1 RAATR
6 ETRGNASSEARR
18 PIKRESTISPS
29 RSGTPPTRSMPALA
43 SSSTSARRTSGPG
56 SWPTRSPRSSN
67 SWSAS
72 TKEIRSERPPS
83 PASPPCAS
91 GCAAPGSASSMRP
104 PAPRSSSTARPG
116 GSRRGPIQSRSAP
129 GTFPAP
135 DAVQSEMRQCKE
147 PEPYNPGSCERWTL
161 LDPSNV
167 ANQDCDDLNA
177 TVYPG
182 AVNDEE
188 GSEGYWDVPYCVNTG
203 TQASGTWSSGWD
215 CGPAAV
221 SFDYDCSGG
230 EDRSIASTKTNAT
243 CQKECQMCGFCDSS
257 CQGGGGCTTC
267 TQWGCSSSGWSGAL
281 PAC

>member
-1 RAATR
+1 
-6 ETRGNASSEARR
+6 
-18 PIKRESTISPS
+18 
-29 RSGTPPTRSMPALA
+29 
-43 SSSTSARRTSGPG
+43 
-56 SWPTRSPRSSN
+56 
-67 SWSAS
+67 
-72 TKEIRSERPPS
+72 
-83 PASPPCAS
+83 
-91 GCAAPGSASSMRP
+91 
-104 PAPRSSSTARPG
+104 
-116 GSRRGPIQSRSAP
+116 
-129 GTFPAP
+129 
-135 DAVQSEMRQCKE
+135 MRQCKE

-281 PAC
+281 PACGETAQWKSCVCGDACSPLCLGCDGVCNSSNSWREVRCR